1 MSKKI
6 WVVYNPDG
14 RAPHYTHQSF
24 ESAKQE
30 AKRLARNNP
39 DQRFFVMESVA
50 MAIKRDVDFCVY
62 SSNVAGQPQADLED
76 EIPF

>member
-6 WVVYNPDG
+6 WVVYNPNG
-14 RAPHYTHQSF
+14 RAPHYKHTSF

-30 AKRLARNNP
+30 AKRLARQNP
-39 DQRFFVMESVA
+39 DQRFYVMESVA
-50 MAIKRDVDFCVY
+50 MALKRDVDFFIY
-62 SSNVAGQPQADLED
+62 SSNSAGQPQADLED